1 MDLLSNLDAARSAC
15 VRSDDCGDLKN
26 PVPHLSV
33 WNFAFTPARRFS
45 FLQWNALSCSCGTVS
60 PLVHLALVRDPGN
73 ARVSRAGFGG
83 ESLAEIFRDLDQE
96 ARKTGE
102 DKEFLGIE

>member
-1 MDLLSNLDAARSAC
+1 MFLRRRGIAQHDAQDLTQAFFA
-15 VRSDDCGDLKN
+15 DLIEKR
-26 PVPHLSV
+26 
-33 WNFAFTPARRFS
+33 AYTRA
-45 FLQWNALSCSCGTVS
+45 QWNALSCSCGTVS
-60 PLVHLALVRDPGN
+60 PLVHLALVRDPGS

>member
-1 MDLLSNLDAARSAC
+1 
-15 VRSDDCGDLKN
+15 
-26 PVPHLSV
+26 
-33 WNFAFTPARRFS
+33 
-45 FLQWNALSCSCGTVS
+45 VS
-60 PLVHLALVRDPGN
+60 PLVHLALVRDPGS